1 MPYTSGAPSVR
12 SSRQQGSTLTTGRPA
27 KCGTASSRCFL
38 TLACRLSRSLAWLD
52 TAGPQLPRRSTESR
66 SGRSSCTA
74 PRSWTESSQ
83 PGVTRMLCYCQV
95 PVPGR
100 HRSSGFLTDGPAPS
114 WLVRVRTCLALHFPG
129 GNHRLCLDRPGLLL
143 QEPGRRLFAILPG
156 PAAKETHSST
166 KEIHSRIIGCRLA
179 DFSHPRGQISRHVQ
193 VFRAHRGGRTS
204 GPAASTAMTGRP
216 TAVAAAADTQGSWI
230 SPMPGPSMGMLSY
243 SAPAASRSA
252 VGCMP
257 CDPGR
262 GGRI

>member
-1 MPYTSGAPSVR
+1 VLAP
-12 SSRQQGSTLTTGRPA
+12 PA
-27 KCGTASSRCFL
+27 G
-38 TLACRLSRSLAWLD
+38 
-52 TAGPQLPRRSTESR
+52 E
-66 SGRSSCTA
+66 
-74 PRSWTESSQ
+74 
-83 PGVTRMLCYCQV
+83 CQV

-100 HRSSGFLTDGPAPS
+100 HRSSGFLADGPAPS
-114 WLVRVRTCLALHFPG
+114 WLVRVRTCLALYFPG
-129 GNHRLCLDRPGLLL
+129 GNHRLCLDRPGLVL

-156 PAAKETHSST
+156 PAAKETHSAT

-179 DFSHPRGQISRHVQ
+179 DFSHPKGQISRRVQ

-257 CDPGR
+257 CDLVGVAGFEPAASSSR
-262 GGRI
+262 TKRAAKLRHTPPPA